1 MPKACVHNSNSTKK
15 HSQVYNIT
23 YPANQ
28 SFFLTWFLAFTKS
41 FASFAISLLKS
52 LVMNYHQ
59 HDGYFVLSWSVLVLV
74 NCSPQL
80 YLIQSMACFKAC
92 DAAVQIR
99 EHGISTTY
107 AFGKKSCHYH
117 VARCIQY
124 HGSIM
129 VSLPYSIHWI
139 QVSLQIHLPET
150 WQILRLTT
158 SHSTIAWL
166 PGYQTTKKKEQKDG

>member
-15 HSQVYNIT
+15 HSRVYNIT

-41 FASFAISLLKS
+41 FASFAISLSKS

-74 NCSPQL
+74 NCCPQL
-80 YLIQSMACFKAC
+80 YMIQCMACFKAC
-92 DAAVQIR
+92 AVAVQIR

-124 HGSIM
+124 HGIITVFHPLNPGFTPNSSSRNMANPSFSHKSFHHRM
-129 VSLPYSIHWI
+129 VTRLPNH
-139 QVSLQIHLPET
+139 
-150 WQILRLTT
+150 
-158 SHSTIAWL
+158 
-166 PGYQTTKKKEQKDG
+166 